1 MRTRGMTHQ
10 EIANELQV
18 PRTAITSDIQYLRNQ
33 AKESIKE
40 YAEYLP
46 EQYHV
51 YLSALDSILKHAYEI
66 LQTTDDNREKLQ
78 AIELFKDTHFVKLVL
93 LLPCIP
99 YLLLQQRFLSCLL
112 RLPWTF
118 VTDVNTNF
126 FHCLYYYRVDFS
138 SRSCSCT
145 YSHITSRSIIF

>member
-78 AIELFKDTHFVKLVL
+78 AMELFKDTHLVKLDL
-93 LLPCIP
+93 LSNADSALHYISNK
-99 YLLLQQRFLSCLL
+99 QQEQQHQEEPAVTAASFLNIKGIFGSYS
-112 RLPWTF
+112 TKGKYKF
-118 VTDVNTNF
+118 EYVI
-126 FHCLYYYRVDFS
+126 LYFG
-138 SRSCSCT
+138 
-145 YSHITSRSIIF
+145 